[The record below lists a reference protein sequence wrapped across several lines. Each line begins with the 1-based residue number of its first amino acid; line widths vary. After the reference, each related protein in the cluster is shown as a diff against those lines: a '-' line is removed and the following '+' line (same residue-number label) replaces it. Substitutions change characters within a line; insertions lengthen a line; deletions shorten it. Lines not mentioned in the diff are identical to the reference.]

1 MNYAEYVANAQ
12 KYINAARAE
21 RLNTLEH
28 CRARAEEFT
37 QAADEA
43 QVGLDEIDSISVIIV
58 SEAEFNRLQAAHREA
73 EIRRID

>member
-1 MNYAEYVANAQ
+1 MSYEEYVANAQ

-21 RLNTLEH
+21 RVNTLEY
-28 CRARAEEFT
+28 CRERAKEFI

-43 QVGLDEIDSISVIIV
+43 QAGLDEIDSISVIVV